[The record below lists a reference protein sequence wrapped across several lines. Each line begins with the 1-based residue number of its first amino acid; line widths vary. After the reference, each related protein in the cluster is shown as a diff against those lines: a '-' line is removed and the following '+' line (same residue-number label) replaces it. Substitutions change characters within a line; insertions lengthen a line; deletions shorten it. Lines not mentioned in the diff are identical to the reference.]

1 MSNRKNLRGSI
12 WSQWDLH
19 IHTPASFH
27 WNGEKFNGD
36 KEHDNKLIDEMIHA
50 LNNAEPEVFAIM
62 DYWTFDGWFKLQNR
76 LKEPE
81 SPKLEK
87 TVFPGIELR
96 LEAPMDGRLNAH
108 VIFSDKI
115 EKQYLEDFK
124 SKLQIILIVKMMRH
138 YEQVQLLLKLLKNH
152 I

>member
-1 MSNRKNLRGSI
+1 MDNKKHLRGST

-19 IHTPASFH
+19 IHTPVSFH

-36 KEHDNKLIDEMIHA
+36 KKHDNALIDEMIHA

-76 LKEPE
+76 LKEPY

-96 LEAPMDGRLNAH
+96 LVAPM
-108 VIFSDKI
+108 
-115 EKQYLEDFK
+115 E
-124 SKLQIILIVKMMRH
+124 
-138 YEQVQLLLKLLKNH
+138 
-152 I
+152 

>member
-12 WSQWDLH
+12 WSLWDLH

-36 KEHDNKLIDEMIHA
+36 KEHDNKLIDEMINA
-50 LNNAEPEVFAIM
+50 LNNAETEVFAIM

-76 LKEPE
+76 LKEPD

-96 LEAPMDGRLNAH
+96 LVAPMDGRLNAH
-108 VIFSDKI
+108 VIFSDEIEEQSILDFSYELKI
-115 EKQYLEDFK
+115 ELFYRP
-124 SKLQIILIVKMMRH
+124 I
-138 YEQVQLLLKLLKNH
+138 
-152 I
+152 